1 MKVKMGPY
9 RYNWVTTSLYDKWM
23 YRKYGVS
30 YYTMASKDYTKTDKF
45 IEKLDEIVQ
54 DFYNI
59 TINQV
64 LKLRSNERKVSI
76 KLDKYDTWNMNE
88 TLARIVVPMLKQLKE
103 SKQGAPHVDIKDT
116 PKHLHPTEEDCDNSC
131 GDVDEKFFQRWEY
144 VLDEMIFAFEAQ
156 YNDWESK
163 YYSGEIDHK
172 TVPIDHDGNK
182 VTEDEA
188 VMFRLEDG
196 PNHTFEVDHKGM
208 KKEQKRID
216 NGLKLFA
223 KYYASLWD

>member
-1 MKVKMGPY
+1 
-9 RYNWVTTSLYDKWM
+9 
-23 YRKYGVS
+23 
-30 YYTMASKDYTKTDKF
+30 MANKDYTKADKF

-76 KLDKYDTWNMNE
+76 KLDGYDTWNMNE
-88 TLARIVVPMLKQLKE
+88 TLARIVVPMLKQLRE
-103 SKQGAPHVDIKDT
+103 SKQGAPNVDFKDV
-116 PKHLHPTEEDCDNSC
+116 PKTLHPTPEEKAHYDSTYEIDN
-131 GDVDEKFFQRWEY
+131 KFFQRWEY

-163 YYSGEIDHK
+163 YYSGEVDFKSI
-172 TVPIDHDGNK
+172 PIDHDGNQ
-182 VTEDEA
+182 VSEDEA
-188 VMFRLEDG
+188 TMYRIEDG
-196 PNHTFEVDHKGM
+196 PNHTFGIDYKGI

-223 KYYASLWD
+223 KYYNNLWD